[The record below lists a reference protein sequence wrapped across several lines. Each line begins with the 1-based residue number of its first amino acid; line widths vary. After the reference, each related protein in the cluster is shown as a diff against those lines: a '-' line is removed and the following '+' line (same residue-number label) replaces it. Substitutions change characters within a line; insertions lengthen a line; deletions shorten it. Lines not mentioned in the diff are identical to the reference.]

1 MDSCFALIEAHQHG
15 IAVGSMNGENP
26 RVSKTLCAP
35 CFKFASSYWLVR
47 ARCLLLCVMQFLW
60 YFLGTSSL
68 HAQTN
73 IMNYIGWE
81 YRRSVEAKPATGH
94 GLLTLGGCPLFRE
107 LKRLFILLLLHRLAV
122 RISVPIYIFYK
133 LLLYWSRSTTGSFG
147 TTQRFDAVTGLADT
161 LYDWG
166 THHRF
171 LQEPT
176 AGFWHKIDH
185 CFCYLNVSISIAAM
199 DCISIAFQYWAH
211 LR

>member
-15 IAVGSMNGENP
+15 IAVGSMNEENP

-107 LKRLFILLLLHRLAV
+107 LKRLFILFTSSSPCRKDQCAN
-122 RISVPIYIFYK
+122 
-133 LLLYWSRSTTGSFG
+133 LYFLQVIIVLIQVYNWEFRHHSTVW
-147 TTQRFDAVTGLADT
+147 RCGLADT
-161 LYDWG
+161 LYDRG

>member
-15 IAVGSMNGENP
+15 IAIGSMNGENP
-26 RVSKTLCAP
+26 RVSKTLCAS

-47 ARCLLLCVMQFLW
+47 ARCLLLCVMQFVW
-60 YFLGTSSL
+60 YFLRTSSL

-94 GLLTLGGCPLFRE
+94 GLLTFGGCPLFRE
-107 LKRLFILLLLHRLAV
+107 LKRLFILFTSSSPCRKDQCAN
-122 RISVPIYIFYK
+122 
-133 LLLYWSRSTTGSFG
+133 LYFLQVIIVLIQVYNWELRHHSTVW
-147 TTQRFDAVTGLADT
+147 RCGLADI
-161 LYDWG
+161 LYDRG